1 MVEEASSAP
10 RPATPGMK
18 MTMVVGVDDSEPSF
32 YALRWLL
39 QQFFPPVQPQQQH
52 NRLVVVTATPST
64 AVGIAGPGALMDVR
78 GERQHD
84 RVGELRWLL
93 QHFFPPGLPQQQ
105 LYRLVVITGTP
116 SAAIGIAGALMDV
129 RAFVE
134 SDLKRNV
141 ERFIDKAKEL
151 CALLQ
156 VIDAKFEALEENARS
171 VLCDAV
177 ERHRAEMLV
186 VGSHGYGAI
195 KRAVL
200 GSVRG
205 YCAHHAHCTVMI
217 VKKPK
222 PKH

>member
-1 MVEEASSAP
+1 MAEEAK
-10 RPATPGMK
+10 K

-39 QQFFPPVQPQQQH
+39 HHFFPPGQQPQPQQY
-52 NRLVVVTATPST
+52 RLVVVTATPSA
-64 AVGIAGPGALMDVR
+64 AVGIAGP
-78 GERQHD
+78 
-84 RVGELRWLL
+84 
-93 QHFFPPGLPQQQ
+93 
-105 LYRLVVITGTP
+105 
-116 SAAIGIAGALMDV
+116 GALMDV

-134 SDLKRNV
+134 SDLKRAAQRV
-141 ERFIDKAKEL
+141 IDKAKDL
-151 CALLQ
+151 CAQMQ
-156 VIDAKFEALEENARS
+156 VSDAEFEALEGDARN
-171 VLCDAV
+171 VLCEAV
-177 ERHRAEMLV
+177 ERHHAEMLV

-200 GSVRG
+200 GSVSD